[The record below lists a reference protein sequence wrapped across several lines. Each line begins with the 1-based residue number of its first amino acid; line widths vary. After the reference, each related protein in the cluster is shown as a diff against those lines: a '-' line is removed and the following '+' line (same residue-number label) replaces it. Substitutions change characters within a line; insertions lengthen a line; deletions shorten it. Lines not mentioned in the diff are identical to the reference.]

1 MPNGLMQLI
10 KSDLVKILSAYF
22 EFDKSNLDIVIGNDK
37 DGLCDIKITAKAERI
52 KPPRFL

>member
-37 DGLCDIKITAKAERI
+37 DGLCDIK
-52 KPPRFL
+52 